1 MKSDSKKKSRQEE
14 QSITSMSDES
24 AAPETVPAP
33 TPIVEEADVEKVVT
47 EQPVTEEPAS
57 EEPASEEPVTEQ
69 PATEEVVT
77 EEPNGDKSSKNEE
90 ILLKL
95 EEILDNTTDADMKD
109 LTVKSVRNQ
118 LVPLFGDEVLQ
129 YKSVITEAVS
139 ARLTKLMSVEETP
152 AEVEES
158 GDASDVEEE
167 DDDDEEVAEEESD
180 DDEHPQ
186 FSSLPDEWKAQY
198 EDIVWVRTSKSFPWW
213 PCLIYNPSGI
223 SKKLKAKA
231 LKTLGKK
238 QVVYYYGYEQF
249 DFALP
254 KQMKP
259 FTLESVEEMCSQKM
273 NKAYSKSFAEGVE
286 LAKNEIVLPKEKR
299 AMWNHVPR
307 KRAKKKVVVEKADAS
322 TKSKVKAPRKPTKEK
337 KDTVAKKAKKEKKPK
352 KVIEKDDD
360 EAQNDDVDDE
370 EVMEEDVAEASE
382 ETEEEEFEV
391 EDEHEMDEEDDDYDE
406 EAKVSNK

>member
-57 EEPASEEPVTEQ
+57 EEPVTEQ

-77 EEPNGDKSSKNEE
+77 EEPNGDKSSRNEE

-95 EEILDNTTDADMKD
+95 EEILDNTTDDDMHK

-307 KRAKKKVVVEKADAS
+307 KRAKKVVVEKADAS